1 MITTVTLNP
10 ALDKLLSVDEI
21 RVGETNR
28 TRIISTSAAG
38 KGIDVAK
45 VLRDLDIEV
54 TATGFLG
61 GEIAPVFVDYMK
73 KRKIQNCM
81 VPIQECTRTNI
92 QLFGKDGKRT
102 ELLEKGPD
110 VTAEECSALL
120 AKTNE
125 LAQKS
130 SVVTIC
136 GSAPGGVSEDYFRE
150 LMRTA
155 RQPTAKNPGTIL
167 ITDTSGALLKAALKE
182 KPYLIKPNRSE
193 MMELMGN
200 TDASDDEM
208 IAFAQQLVKDGV
220 SYILI
225 SMGKDGA
232 MLVCEKGVWHGSAPD
247 VDVKSTLG
255 CGDTMVASL
264 SLSLEQKLEPDDMLR
279 NAIALSSANAMTFE
293 TAHIIMA
300 DYLSLL
306 KRCSVT
312 KLEI

>member
-1 MITTVTLNP
+1 MITTITLNP

-45 VLRDLDIEV
+45 VLRDLDTEV
-54 TATGFLG
+54 AATGFLG

-110 VTAEECSALL
+110 VTVEECGALL

-155 RQPTAKNPGTIL
+155 RQPGTIL

-182 KPYLIKPNRSE
+182 KPHLIKPNRSE

-200 TDASDDEM
+200 ADASDDEM

-264 SLSLEQKLEPDDMLR
+264 SLSLEQRLEPDEMLC

-293 TAHIIMA
+293 TAHIIME

-306 KRCSVT
+306 KRCSIT
-312 KLEI
+312 KLDI